1 MKVNPIFTRRICV
14 WSLFESED
22 FLALGNIIAYSHKIR
37 HAISFLCGLFGT
49 NFREFSFPFGQGPN
63 CIQYSCTTW
72 KRRQQLPTLLAQQCW
87 ELLRPCWQCCT
98 NKRNDSQQ
106 CWDLQCVV
114 GRIQLIRLCKL
125 EFGSHIGACV
135 APTMLEELCK
145 RLQHCCAKLHRS
157 RNKRNAR
164 SCWPTLLRP
173 LARGLTPEITG
184 SSPIACFRHSLVH
197 C

>member
-1 MKVNPIFTRRICV
+1 MDSLEQISRNFLSVLVKVQIFFNTLVLR
-14 WSLFESED
+14 ENG
-22 FLALGNIIAYSHKIR
+22 GNNSQH
-37 HAISFLCGLFGT
+37 
-49 NFREFSFPFGQGPN
+49 
-63 CIQYSCTTW
+63 
-72 KRRQQLPTLLAQQCW
+72 CW

-125 EFGSHIGACV
+125 EFGSNIVACM

-145 RLQHCCAKLHRS
+145 RLQHCCPKLHRS

-184 SSPIACFRHSLVH
+184 SSPIACFRQSVVH

>member
-1 MKVNPIFTRRICV
+1 MVFIWKWGFFGSRKYNCLFSQNKARKFLSLWTLWNKFQGIF
-14 WSLFESED
+14 
-22 FLALGNIIAYSHKIR
+22 
-37 HAISFLCGLFGT
+37 
-49 NFREFSFPFGQGPN
+49 FPFWSRSKFFS
-63 CIQYSCTTW
+63 I
-72 KRRQQLPTLLAQQCW
+72 LLYYVKYRGNNSQHCW

-125 EFGSHIGACV
+125 EFGSHIVACM

-145 RLQHCCAKLHRS
+145 LLQHCCPKLHRS

-184 SSPIACFRHSLVH
+184 SSPIACFRQSLVH

>member
-22 FLALGNIIAYSHKIR
+22 FLDLGNIIAYSHKIR
-37 HAISFLCGLFGT
+37 HANSFLCGLFGT
-49 NFREFSFPFGQGPN
+49 NFKEFSFRFRSRSKFFS
-63 CIQYSCTTW
+63 I
-72 KRRQQLPTLLAQQCW
+72 LLYYVKYTGNNSQHCW

-125 EFGSHIGACV
+125 EFGSHIV
-135 APTMLEELCK
+135 AWKSCANVSNIVALSFIDHETKGMLEVVG
-145 RLQHCCAKLHRS
+145 QHCCVRLHE
-157 RNKRNAR
+157 A
-164 SCWPTLLRP
+164 
-173 LARGLTPEITG
+173 
-184 SSPIACFRHSLVH
+184 
-197 C
+197 